1 MIVSWVIFILAVS
14 TLALGVA
21 SESVDTR
28 LQEIHERSALVQ
40 ARHGLFLIHTR
51 DNVVGKSLMAYG
63 EWSEREVDLFR
74 VVVRENDVVFDV
86 GANIGAFSVPL
97 SKIVGPRGTL
107 VCFEPLRHLSQ
118 ILSANLA
125 LNELTNAHVQNV
137 AVGRETGKVPIPLLN
152 YEEMGNY
159 GAYSLLEQQ
168 DWTQVRHETV
178 PQVTLDDFLPF
189 VGNVCPRLIKID
201 VEGMELDVLE
211 GAATL
216 LQICSPVLHVENN
229 CVKDSPRLLQ
239 HLAKHLGYDKIF
251 WDIHMIYQPSNYF
264 GVEEDVI
271 SSGPTPAMSINVVAL
286 QSETTRGGAE
296 ILKWIESKGMVQID
310 VTRSPYSSDYIVP
323 VGEDKMI
330 ITQIGDLDSCLRA

>member
-14 TLALGVA
+14 TPALGVA

-137 AVGRETGKVPIPLLN
+137 AVGHETGKVPIPLN
-152 YEEMGNY
+152 YEEMGIM
-159 GAYSLLEQQ
+159 ALTLYS
-168 DWTQVRHETV
+168 
-178 PQVTLDDFLPF
+178 
-189 VGNVCPRLIKID
+189 NNKI
-201 VEGMELDVLE
+201 GRRSAM
-211 GAATL
+211 
-216 LQICSPVLHVENN
+216 
-229 CVKDSPRLLQ
+229 R
-239 HLAKHLGYDKIF
+239 
-251 WDIHMIYQPSNYF
+251 PS
-264 GVEEDVI
+264 
-271 SSGPTPAMSINVVAL
+271 
-286 QSETTRGGAE
+286 
-296 ILKWIESKGMVQID
+296 
-310 VTRSPYSSDYIVP
+310 
-323 VGEDKMI
+323 
-330 ITQIGDLDSCLRA
+330 LR